1 MLNAAAAIA
10 ACGRIGIAWETMKRG
25 LLRFGGTKRR
35 FEKLGE
41 VRGAL
46 IYDDYAHHP
55 KEIESTIA
63 AFRDLYPT
71 RRLIVVFQPHTYS
84 RTKALLSDFAHAL
97 ARADIALVTDIY
109 ASARETQKDDG
120 LALKLG
126 GIYVPTRQ
134 DVSGWLAKELAENDV
149 IVFMGAGDIYQWG
162 RGIL

>member
-1 MLNAAAAIA
+1 MPIILKKLNQRLRHFVTCILRD
-10 ACGRIGIAWETMKRG
+10 GSSSYFSRI
-25 LLRFGGTKRR
+25 
-35 FEKLGE
+35 
-41 VRGAL
+41 
-46 IYDDYAHHP
+46 P
-55 KEIESTIA
+55 
-63 AFRDLYPT
+63 P
-71 RRLIVVFQPHTYS
+71 